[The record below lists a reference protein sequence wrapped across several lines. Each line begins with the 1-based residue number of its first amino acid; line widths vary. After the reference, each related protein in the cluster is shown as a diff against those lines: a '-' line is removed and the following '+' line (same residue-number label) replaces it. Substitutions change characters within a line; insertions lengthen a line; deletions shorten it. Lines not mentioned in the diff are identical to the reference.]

1 MTQQDTIQFWFNSSL
16 DDLKTAKAML
26 AASRYNYAMFM
37 CQQAL
42 EELLKAIIVAQTNG
56 HPPFIHDL
64 VTLSQ
69 KINLKIPKHISENL
83 KNINPHYIAARYK
96 IQRFD
101 PKLYNHISAKK
112 TIQVTEKTIKW
123 FIKKMELKKY

>member
-1 MTQQDTIQFWFNSSL
+1 L
-16 DDLKTAKAML
+16 EDLKTAKAML
-26 AASRYNYAMFM
+26 AASRYNYAVFM

-42 EELLKAIIVAQTNG
+42 EELLKAAVVAQTND

-64 VTLSQ
+64 IILSQ
-69 KINLKIPKHISENL
+69 KINVKIPKNINENL

-101 PKLYNHISAKK
+101 PKIYNRASAKR
-112 TIQVTEKTIKW
+112 TIIATEETIRW
-123 FIKKMELKKY
+123 LIKKTGLKKYLSNL